1 MGITDNGAPEGRQLM
16 SLAAARTA
24 WQTGKPAG
32 AIERWTP
39 AITATGYPAL
49 LGSIAGVDVRIAK
62 QYVAGLVGMFVIGQ
76 AQPASGRQGWWD
88 HVANGRTLTDAHA
101 AAWRILAPRDP
112 AQGVLAQLAA
122 QGVPMAPGWRR

>member
-39 AITATGYPAL
+39 VCVGATGVAL
-49 LGSIAGVDVRIAK
+49 LGCIAGVDVRINFLD
-62 QYVAGLVGMFVIGQ
+62 GRFVIGQ

>member
-24 WQTGKPAG
+24 WRTGKPAG

-39 AITATGYPAL
+39 ALTATGYPAL
-49 LGSIAGVDVRIAK
+49 LGSIGAVDVRITNL
-62 QYVAGLVGMFVIGQ
+62 AGRFVIGQ
-76 AQPASGRQGWWD
+76 HGESIGRPAVLVWFFVASGR
-88 HVANGRTLTDAHA
+88 TLADAHA

-122 QGVPMAPGWRR
+122 DGVPMAPGWPA